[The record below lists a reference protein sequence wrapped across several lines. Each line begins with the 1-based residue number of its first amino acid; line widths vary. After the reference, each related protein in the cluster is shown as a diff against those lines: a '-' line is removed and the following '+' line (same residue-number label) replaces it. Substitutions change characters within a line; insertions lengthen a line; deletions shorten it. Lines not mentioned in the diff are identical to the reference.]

1 MGVQRQDRRN
11 AACSGRDAACCK
23 DCKLRVVFLNCAAAE
38 VRSPGLFETEDQRL
52 HSVSRMYVQEKAC
65 TFAKGEYRE
74 G

>member
-1 MGVQRQDRRN
+1 MFRQR
-11 AACSGRDAACCK
+11 CCLLQRLQAT
-23 DCKLRVVFLNCAAAE
+23 CGISYCAAAE